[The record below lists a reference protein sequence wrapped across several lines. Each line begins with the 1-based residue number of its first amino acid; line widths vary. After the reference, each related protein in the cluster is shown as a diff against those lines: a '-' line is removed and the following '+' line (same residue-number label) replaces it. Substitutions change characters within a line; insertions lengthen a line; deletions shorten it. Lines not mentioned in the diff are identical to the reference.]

1 MNAFVDE
8 KTTLIKNFKDNY
20 DISVL
25 GELVSFSEY
34 LTDEELGQILVVW
47 DLVV

>member
-8 KTTLIKNFKDNY
+8 KTTLIKIFKDNY

-25 GELVSFSEY
+25 GIFIWQNYFRLSNCFS
-34 LTDEELGQILVVW
+34 
-47 DLVV
+47 

>member
-8 KTTLIKNFKDNY
+8 KTTLIKKFKDNY

-25 GELVSFSEY
+25 GELVSFSKY
-34 LTDEELGQILVVW
+34 LQIASL
-47 DLVV
+47 DRAKKNRARF